1 MRYFAILEPQTL
13 ELSDIEIETL
23 MLEKGLLVK
32 SLVAQAVRL
41 ENNIL
46 HMTAPETI
54 HINASEELVQEYYK
68 FIIDLYQSQILEIKL
83 PFIKDFE
90 DEIYGLELA
99 DQKEKALNHF
109 KKIYT
114 DIYEDRLSVY
124 DEIVSDD
131 GVPRTR
137 NFSKLKMLYYQL
149 EAHKN
154 NLSETKTSMYYLV
167 GDRQTYIDS
176 NFVENKIVSEILKFE
191 AWKQIIV
198 ELNSRYG
205 FEEDYYFTNKIKDD
219 VNINKLEFKTKKS
232 DFKPSNPQNNPTPF
246 IDLIRHTNK
255 LEIELI
261 IKTHYSDLRG
271 VSLRYLI
278 EFLIDK
284 QILLINHGDK
294 TKIYKSLKTLFNNED
309 IGSPSSIFDLKID
322 REKDHKYLNA
332 KNNFLNK
339 FEKII

>member
-1 MRYFAILEPQTL
+1 MKYFGILDPKTL
-13 ELSDIEIETL
+13 DLTDIEIETL

-32 SLVAQAVRL
+32 SLVAQAVRF

-131 GVPRTR
+131 GIPHTR
-137 NFSKLKMLYYQL
+137 NFSKLKMLYHQQ
-149 EAHKN
+149 EAYKN
-154 NLSETKTSMYYLV
+154 NLSGTRTSMYYLV

-176 NFVENKIVSEILKFE
+176 NFVENEIVIEILKFE
-191 AWKQIIV
+191 AWKQIVV
-198 ELNSRYG
+198 ELNSRFD

-232 DFKPSNPQNNPTPF
+232 DFKPINPQNNPTPF
-246 IDLIRHTNK
+246 IDLIRHKNK
-255 LEIELI
+255 LEIERI

-278 EFLIDK
+278 EFLK
-284 QILLINHGDK
+284 EEGVLLLNHGDV
-294 TKIYKSLKTLFNNED
+294 TKLYRSLQILFAGKN
-309 IGSPSSIFDLKID
+309 IGASTSIFDAKVFSSTDVRYIDSKILFTKNF
-322 REKDHKYLNA
+322 KDVL
-332 KNNFLNK
+332 
-339 FEKII
+339 